1 MFQIKFYGVNRADI
15 LKLLREYYEQFMLI
29 KSENLLD
36 AWMIKVKTESGL
48 ETIAVT
54 QRKDD
59 GG

>member
-1 MFQIKFYGVNRADI
+1 
-15 LKLLREYYEQFMLI
+15 MLI